1 MDDTAFLK
9 TPTVVCHALDCRVVF
24 AGEGHACQAAALGE
38 RPVPDARHAGGDRHA
53 CQTAANFKRPSPNAR
68 HAVSDR
74 HTCQIR
80 AVSER
85 IFPDARHAV
94 GDRHA
99 CQSTAPLERRIPDA
113 RHAGGDRHACQ
124 STAFIERIL
133 PDARH
138 IGSNFNSLRHFY
150 PLVVI
155 GIFSIQSGD
164 FHRIQV
170 YLSRPVIFLRSP
182 VCERYLRLW
191 VCGWF

>member
-1 MDDTAFLK
+1 MLAWDTSSDDIDVGQISVYHHLFDVSAVIRLDRDVAVRAVDDASCLK

-24 AGEGHACQAAALGE
+24 AGEGHACQSAALG
-38 RPVPDARHAGGDRHA
+38 
-53 CQTAANFKRPSPNAR
+53 
-68 HAVSDR
+68 
-74 HTCQIR
+74 
-80 AVSER
+80 ER

-99 CQSTAPLERRIPDA
+99 CQA
-113 RHAGGDRHACQ
+113 
-124 STAFIERIL
+124 TAFIERIL

-182 VCERYLRLW
+182 VCKRYLRLRAN
-191 VCGWF
+191 GWFIMRLNPINYVLGRASKIYSACHVFFPFSF